1 MTSKPDPTEFAAD
14 APVQVDADATDPDLV
29 DPELSESLT
38 SGGGLGEEAEDELAY
53 SVPRAYSPMEYVG
66 VEVVLPSTN
75 PVLILREEDAPHRE
89 LHIPIALADGVS
101 IAFAARKVPTPKPL
115 THELMS
121 NILEGYGLTL
131 EQVRITGVDGSSFS
145 AELLLSGSLGHRVID
160 CRVTDG
166 VCLALRQR
174 LDVPVTAA
182 EEVLFQASIPAK
194 SS

>member
-1 MTSKPDPTEFAAD
+1 MTSEPDPTEVVAVASTRADAD
-14 APVQVDADATDPDLV
+14 APDPGVV
-29 DPELSESLT
+29 DPELAESLT
-38 SGGGLGEEAEDELAY
+38 SGAGLGEESEEEPAY
-53 SVPRAYSPMEYVG
+53 SPPRAYSPMEYVG

-89 LHIPIALADGVS
+89 LHIPIALADGVA
-101 IAFAARKVPTPKPL
+101 IAFAARRVQTPKPL

-131 EQVRITGVDGSSFS
+131 EQVRITAVEGASFS